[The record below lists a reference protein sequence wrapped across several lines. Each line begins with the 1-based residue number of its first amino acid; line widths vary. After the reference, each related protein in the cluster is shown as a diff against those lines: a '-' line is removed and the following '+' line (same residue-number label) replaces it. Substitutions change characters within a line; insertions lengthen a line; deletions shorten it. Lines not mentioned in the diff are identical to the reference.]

1 MLWLVKEGAKPKKMS
16 SGLQTGGQKIALGVE
31 GAVQEER
38 SGWGIP
44 PLLAHVCLR

>member
-1 MLWLVKEGAKPKKMS
+1 MIFWFVREGVKQKMS